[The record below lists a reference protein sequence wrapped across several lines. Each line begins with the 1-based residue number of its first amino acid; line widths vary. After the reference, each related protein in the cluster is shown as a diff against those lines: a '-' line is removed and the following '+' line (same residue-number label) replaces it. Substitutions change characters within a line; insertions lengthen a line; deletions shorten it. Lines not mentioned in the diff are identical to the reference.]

1 MRYSRGMSE
10 SSKTARAT
18 HRSEPV
24 QGAYSR
30 LTELMQTRR
39 LTVVDF
45 HKALMKKGHRF
56 DLKTIYRLASD
67 KPLVNISAPVVRA
80 VCETLNIDLGKL
92 IVWQPPA
99 PKLQRIDAKTQKRL
113 DYLMARSNEGE
124 LTEDER
130 TELEKFATE
139 LEAARPSRPP
149 RSAQDLGQRSHP
161 GVKTS
166 RSLTTRLSPLLRTRV
181 DSIFPPSCLRV
192 VACPE
197 LAERV

>member
-1 MRYSRGMSE
+1 
-10 SSKTARAT
+10 
-18 HRSEPV
+18 V

-139 LEAARPSRPP
+139 LEALSIKNAKLLAQHARPDR
-149 RSAQDLGQRSHP
+149 R
-161 GVKTS
+161 KTS
-166 RSLTTRLSPLLRTRV
+166 ASDHTRASKPL
-181 DSIFPPSCLRV
+181 
-192 VACPE
+192 A
-197 LAERV
+197 A